1 MRKPIIFG
9 SIFGLI
15 APFIGLFV
23 GLQVSVVLGSI
34 LTFPL
39 GLLYQITG
47 TPIGMMS
54 AGLLILGW
62 AVSILVW
69 AAIFY
74 GVSRLIQYVQ
84 QA

>member
-1 MRKPIIFG
+1 MPKSIIFG
-9 SIFGLI
+9 AIFGLI
-15 APFIGLFV
+15 APFIGLFA

-62 AVSILVW
+62 LVSILVW

-74 GVSRLIQYVQ
+74 GVSRLIQAVQ
-84 QA
+84 LS